1 MTPDERL
8 PAVPDV
14 DKTDRDIHYGGKV
27 YKWPS
32 RVAIVGYGLKAGI
45 PPRVH
50 RLVRF
55 QSAVLRLGGSLESRD
70 AHEDTLTCDNCEISN
85 STLN

>member
-14 DKTDRDIHYGGKV
+14 EEAGRDIHYGGKV

-32 RVAIVGYGLKAGI
+32 RVAIVGYGVKAGI
-45 PPRVH
+45 PPRVN
-50 RLVRF
+50 RLVKEVESF
-55 QSAVLRLGGSLESRD
+55 SQQYYGWEVRLNLEM
-70 AHEDTLTCDNCEISN
+70 HTKTL
-85 STLN
+85 

>member
-14 DKTDRDIHYGGKV
+14 DETDSSDRDTHYGGKV

-32 RVAIVGYGLKAGI
+32 RVAIVGYGVKAGI
-45 PPRVH
+45 PPRVKRIVKEVEDFSQQYYGWEV
-50 RLVRF
+50 RLN
-55 QSAVLRLGGSLESRD
+55 QEM
-70 AHEDTLTCDNCEISN
+70 HTKTL
-85 STLN
+85 